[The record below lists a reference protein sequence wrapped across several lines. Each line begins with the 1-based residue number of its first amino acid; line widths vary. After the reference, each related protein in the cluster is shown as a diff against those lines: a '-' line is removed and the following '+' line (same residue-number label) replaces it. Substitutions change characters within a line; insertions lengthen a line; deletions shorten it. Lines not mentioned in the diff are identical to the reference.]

1 MNLSDENR
9 LLLFCSQTI
18 ISETRVVQLNDLLSR
33 SLNWEYITDSAFSWN
48 VAQLLYHNLKDLGN
62 RRLIPP
68 EVLEKLKK
76 AYHGNT
82 ARNMYLYAELRNI
95 VNAFHNTGLDV
106 IALKGAAL
114 AGIVYND
121 AGLRPMM
128 DIDLLVREEDVRSA
142 QRIMTDLS
150 YIAAGEGKSEQWYR
164 EKHFHLPR
172 YRHQQKPVVVE
183 IHWHFTENTFGI
195 DIKKWWER
203 AREANL
209 MGCRVLVLSPED
221 MLVHLCI
228 HLYNHGYK
236 NSFILR
242 GLCDIAETLRH
253 YEAELDWKLLGDEIM
268 KHGIEKQVHS
278 MLYLAREFYDLK
290 ESSLP
295 LISLNQAD
303 HRFLKILE
311 KSLFADQGNGSIN
324 PHLLKSMVFDTF
336 LQKARYLWPQIFP
349 SREEMA
355 KRYPV
360 SPSSKMIFFY
370 YLLHPF
376 HLMAKYGKSAVEIL
390 RTRAGKNGRE

>member
-1 MNLSDENR
+1 M
-9 LLLFCSQTI
+9 
-18 ISETRVVQLNDLLSR
+18 
-33 SLNWEYITDSAFSWN
+33 
-48 VAQLLYHNLKDLGN
+48 
-62 RRLIPP
+62 
-68 EVLEKLKK
+68 EKLKK
-76 AYHGNT
+76 AYHSNI
-82 ARNMYLYAELRNI
+82 ARNMFLYAELRNI
-95 VNAFHNTGLDV
+95 VNAFQSAGLQV

-114 AGIVYND
+114 AGIVYRD

-128 DIDLLVREEDVRSA
+128 DLDLLVRKDDLGIA
-142 QRIMTDLS
+142 QRIMTDLQ
-150 YIAAGEGKSEQWYR
+150 YTAAAGLKSEQWHR

-172 YRHQQKPVVVE
+172 YRHPQKSVVVE

-195 DIKKWWER
+195 DINKWWER
-203 AREANL
+203 AREVNL

-228 HLYNHGYK
+228 HLYNHGYE
-236 NSFILR
+236 NTFVLR
-242 GLCDIAETLRH
+242 GLCDIAEILRH
-253 YEAELDWKLLGDEIM
+253 YEAEIDWKLLGDELM

-336 LQKARYLWPQIFP
+336 LQKARYLLPQIFP

>member
-1 MNLSDENR
+1 MNLSNENR
-9 LLLFCSQTI
+9 LLLYCSQAN
-18 ISETRVVQLNDLLSR
+18 ISENRVAQLNDLLSR
-33 SLNWEYITDSAFSWN
+33 SLDWEFISEAAFSRN
-48 VAQLLYHNLKDLGN
+48 IAQLLYHNLKDLGN
-62 RRLIPP
+62 RHLIPP

-76 AYHGNT
+76 GYHGNI
-82 ARNMYLYAELRNI
+82 ARNMFLYAELRNI
-95 VNAFHNTGLDV
+95 VNAFQSAGLKV

-114 AGIVYND
+114 AGIVYRD

-128 DIDLLVREEDVRSA
+128 DLDLLVRKDDLGIA
-142 QRIMTDLS
+142 QRIMTDLH
-150 YIAAGEGKSEQWYR
+150 YTAAAELKSEQWHR
-164 EKHFHLPR
+164 ENHHHLPL
-172 YRHQQKPVVVE
+172 YRHPQKPVVVE
-183 IHWHFTENTFGI
+183 IHWHFTENSFGI

-203 AREANL
+203 AREAKL
-209 MGCRVLVLSPED
+209 RGCRVLVLSPED

-228 HLYNHGYK
+228 HLYNHGYE
-236 NSFILR
+236 NTFFLR

-268 KHGIEKQVHS
+268 KHGIERQVHS

-290 ESSLP
+290 ERYLH
-295 LISLNQAD
+295 LINLNQVD
-303 HRFLKILE
+303 HRFLQILE
-311 KSLFADQGNGSIN
+311 KSLFADQGNTSIN
-324 PHLLKSMVFDTF
+324 PHLLKSMVFNTF
-336 LQKARYLWPQIFP
+336 LQKERYLLPQIFP

-376 HLMAKYGKSAVEIL
+376 HLMAKYGKSVVEIF